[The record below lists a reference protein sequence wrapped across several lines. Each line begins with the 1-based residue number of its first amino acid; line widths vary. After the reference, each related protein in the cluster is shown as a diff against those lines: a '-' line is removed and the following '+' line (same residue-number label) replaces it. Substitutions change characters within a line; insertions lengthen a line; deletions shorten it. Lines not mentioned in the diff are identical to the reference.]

1 MIDAN
6 GNQLFTKSEDKDFF
20 EELRALST
28 DENPCDYFV
37 VAAFKNGTAGVFSTA
52 IDPKLISH
60 AFQWGVTAIDNPEE
74 AISE

>member
-1 MIDAN
+1 MTDIVEPV
-6 GNQLFTKSEDKDFF
+6 LETDKDFF

-60 AFQWGVTAIDNPEE
+60 AFQWGVTAIANPEE
-74 AISE
+74 AKDE